1 MKTRGQVIQDDG
13 FEKNVAEKMPRVK
26 RLEEP
31 LSSNIESKPQLH
43 KDEHPEMKDEMS
55 SSEERA
61 EKKAIFKLSE
71 RGVETG
77 PNLDVFR
84 LIEDLHT
91 QLLASSRTKRALE
104 MDLSSYEKT
113 IQQLAQDNNDLSYQL
128 ENLRKEFQK
137 LEEIHSESI
146 YLKEENA
153 DALGRIQEFQQEM
166 RSMKEA
172 LSQATQERDKA
183 LSHIEE
189 LESQIEQNGLLQIK
203 GRLKEREVAHFS
215 EENRELQSKLEEAL
229 AHNMDLEKKY
239 ETLKR
244 SFHEVRES
252 LSLLRDSCKTNY
264 YNLSQNPE

>member
-1 MKTRGQVIQDDG
+1 MKIRGQVIQDDG
-13 FEKNVAEKMPRVK
+13 FEKNVAEKMPKIK
-26 RLEEP
+26 RLEES
-31 LSSNIESKPQLH
+31 LSLNIESKPQPL
-43 KDEHPEMKDEMS
+43 KDEHPEIRDEMS
-55 SSEERA
+55 SSEEQA
-61 EKKAIFKLSE
+61 GKKAIFPLPDREVE
-71 RGVETG
+71 RET
-77 PNLDVFR
+77 NLEVFR
-84 LIEDLHT
+84 LIEDLHA
-91 QLLASSRTKRALE
+91 QLLASSQTKRALE

-113 IQQLAQDNNDLSYQL
+113 VQQLSQANQDLSDQL

-137 LEEIHSESI
+137 LEEIHSESV

-153 DALGRIQEFQQEM
+153 DALGRIQEFQQEL

-172 LSQATQERDKA
+172 LSQATQQRDKA
-183 LSHIEE
+183 LNRIEE
-189 LESQIEQNGLLQIK
+189 LESQIEQNELLQIK
-203 GRLKEREVAHFS
+203 GRLKEREVDHLL
-215 EENRELQSKLEEAL
+215 EENRELQSKLDEAF

>member
-1 MKTRGQVIQDDG
+1 MKTRGQLIQDDG
-13 FEKNVAEKMPRVK
+13 FEKNVAEKMPKIK

-31 LSSNIESKPQLH
+31 QSSNIASKPQLL
-43 KDEHPEMKDEMS
+43 KDKHPEILDEMN

-61 EKKAIFKLSE
+61 ERKAIFPLPDREVE
-71 RGVETG
+71 RET
-77 PNLDVFR
+77 NLEVFR

-91 QLLASSRTKRALE
+91 QLLASRRTKRAME

-113 IQQLAQDNNDLSYQL
+113 VQQLSQANQDLGDQL

-153 DALGRIQEFQQEM
+153 DALERIQEFQEEL
-166 RSMKEA
+166 RSVKEA
-172 LSQATQERDKA
+172 LSQATEQRDKA
-183 LSHIEE
+183 LNRIEV
-189 LESQIEQNGLLQIK
+189 LESQIEQNELLQIK
-203 GRLKEREVAHFS
+203 GRLKEREVAHLL
-215 EENRELQSKLEEAL
+215 EENRELQSKLDEAV
-229 AHNMDLEKKY
+229 ASNIDLEKKY

-264 YNLSQNPE
+264 YNLSQHPE